1 MWTMPEAKG
10 ISRTTRTED
19 EELKLVSEGCAPTT
33 KDVKHKSKDIL
44 GEVSRTHYA
53 IQTLDKTISNLEME
67 LAAARAAQES
77 ILNGSPITE
86 DLPITKSSG
95 RRKYL
100 MVIGINTAFSSRKRR
115 DSVRAT
121 WMPQGDKRKKLE
133 EEKGIIVRF
142 VIGHRL
148 VHCVRVLNF
157 KNKLTCSV
165 SRKES
170 SIRKKRKFIRDIW
183 KCYIRGILDRAIEAE
198 DRRHGDFLRLEHV
211 EGYLELSAKT
221 KAYFATA
228 VAMWD
233 ADFYVKVDDDVHVN
247 IATLGATLARHRSKP
262 RIYIGCMK
270 SGPVLAQKGVRYHE
284 PEYWKFGEE
293 GNKYFRHATGQL
305 YAISKDL
312 ATYISIN
319 QHVLHKYANEDVSL
333 GSWFIGLDA
342 EHIDDRRLCCG
353 TPPGFSVIKR
363 AKDQPLLKNQTLIMG
378 FHPGSPDQISDIFKT
393 KSACTR
399 CMIVSGKLRQATSVL
414 LHLTGAAAGFADLLR
429 GSGRSTGGAGKVRM
443 LCGVQSSDKR

>member
-1 MWTMPEAKG
+1 MSWKSRGIEPSSKSVVSKKWTLLFCIGCFCAGMLFSDRMWTMPEAKG
-10 ISRTTRTED
+10 ISMTTRTED

-53 IQTLDKTISNLEME
+53 IQTLDKTISSLEME

-142 VIGHRL
+142 VIGHSA
-148 VHCVRVLNF
+148 
-157 KNKLTCSV
+157 TSG
-165 SRKES
+165 
-170 SIRKKRKFIRDIW
+170 
-183 KCYIRGILDRAIEAE
+183 GILDRAIEAE

-221 KAYFATA
+221 KTYFATA

-247 IATLGATLARHRSKP
+247 IATLGATLVRHRSKP

-353 TPPGFSVIKR
+353 TPPDCEWKAQAGNICVASFDWSCSGICRSSERIREVHR
-363 AKDQPLLKNQTLIMG
+363 RCGEGENAVW
-378 FHPGSPDQISDIFKT
+378 
-393 KSACTR
+393 SA
-399 CMIVSGKLRQATSVL
+399 V
-414 LHLTGAAAGFADLLR
+414 F
-429 GSGRSTGGAGKVRM
+429 
-443 LCGVQSSDKR
+443 